1 MGLITELQEEH
12 KELLKL
18 FNEFVV
24 KIDDDGSIERLQ
36 NLKRILVLHLEK
48 EDEGLYPILSKS
60 DVGEVKGI
68 CAQFNESMRKLSE
81 KVMGIFIE
89 FENKK
94 GKVDDSFKERLIE
107 IGTSLKGRIII
118 EEYTLFPLYEKFLTV
133 YIW

>member
-1 MGLITELQEEH
+1 
-12 KELLKL
+12 
-18 FNEFVV
+18 
-24 KIDDDGSIERLQ
+24 
-36 NLKRILVLHLEK
+36 
-48 EDEGLYPILSKS
+48 
-60 DVGEVKGI
+60 
-68 CAQFNESMRKLSE
+68 MRKLSE

-133 YIW
+133 